1 MKKDFD
7 GANLTTFD
15 EDDLNKLLSGKDFLT
30 VINKNQEE
38 CLEVNKEKPS
48 MSKYQTNRIKPEK
61 KKIQLA
67 RK

>member
-1 MKKDFD
+1 MKKDCD

-15 EDDLNKLLSGKDFLT
+15 EDDLHKLLSGKDGLT
-30 VINKNQEE
+30 VINKTQEE

-48 MSKYQTNRIKPEK
+48 TSKYLTNRIKPEK

-67 RK
+67 GK